1 MKLLIITQKV
11 DKNDPILGFFH
22 RWIQEFASQIEQVT
36 VIGQFVGEY
45 DLPSNVIVKSLGKE
59 KGKSRMGQILQFWK
73 YQKELRSEYDV
84 VLVHMTPIWV
94 VLGQRLWKKFNKPV
108 YLWYEARGGGWALPK
123 ALAHVRKVF
132 GATAYGLPL
141 QSAQHVIMGHGID
154 TEMFSLPETPRDPTL
169 VVAIG
174 RITRVKRYDII
185 LKTIA
190 ALPEKYRL
198 EVRGVTIT
206 PSDADALQK
215 LMDLRHSLHLEGRV
229 AEVAA
234 ATHVQIPALLK
245 KASLFLHA
253 AEGGL
258 DKAILEAMSCG
269 CPVVTS
275 SRAAR
280 GVLPE
285 ECVATEDTMAA
296 KANAVLAL
304 SSEKR
309 EELGKR
315 LRQIVLENHSL
326 SRLVERMI
334 TEMQPK

>member
-22 RWIQEFASQIEQVT
+22 RWIQEFAKQVEHVT
-36 VIGQFVGEY
+36 VIGQFVGEHT
-45 DLPSNVIVKSLGKE
+45 LPANVTIKSLGKE
-59 KGKSRMGQILQFWK
+59 KGKSRIGQIFQFWK
-73 YQKELRSEYDV
+73 YQKEFRNDYDA

-94 VLGQRLWKKFNKPV
+94 VLGCHLWKKFNKPM

-123 ALAHVRKVF
+123 AVAHVRKVF

-141 QSAQHVIMGHGID
+141 RSARHVIIGHGID
-154 TEMFSLPETPRDPTL
+154 TEMFSLPEIPRDPTL
-169 VVAIG
+169 VTAIG
-174 RITRVKRYDII
+174 RMTRVKRYDVI
-185 LKTIA
+185 LKAFAT
-190 ALPEKYRL
+190 LPEKYYL
-198 EVRGVTIT
+198 EIRGVTIT
-206 PSDADALQK
+206 PSDAEALQK
-215 LMDLRHSLHLEGRV
+215 FMDLRHTLHLEGRV
-229 AEVAA
+229 AEVAP
-234 ATHVQIPALLK
+234 ATHAQIPALLK

-275 SRAAR
+275 SHAAR

-285 ECVATEDTMAA
+285 ICVATEETMADKA
-296 KANAVLAL
+296 KALLAL
-304 SSEKR
+304 SQEKR
-309 EELGKR
+309 EELGKQ

-326 SRLVERMI
+326 SRLVDRMVK
-334 TEMQPK
+334 EMQG